1 MSLRQAARKTTSAGA
16 AGSPAAQSSNIAQVL
31 ERLIAT
37 LNRIESKLDK
47 LEN

>member
-1 MSLRQAARKTTSAGA
+1 MSIRKAYTRTAPSGISGAQASDLA
-16 AGSPAAQSSNIAQVL
+16 PIL

-37 LNRIESKLDK
+37 LNRIEAKLDK